1 MQRERKDTRTFSGE
15 KGSPFEIDAK
25 AINDQGEFEGYL
37 SVFGN
42 VDQGGDVVAPGAF
55 AKSLQ
60 SRPPPK
66 VKLLL
71 QHDRYTPSACGP
83 RWSRTAA
90 ASPARAS
97 CC

>member
-1 MQRERKDTRTFSGE
+1 LSARTAAPSRREGL
-15 KGSPFEIDAK
+15 PFEIDAK

-60 SRPPPK
+60 RRPAPK

-71 QHDRYTPSACGP
+71 QHDTLHPHRRLDRARP
-83 RWSRTAA
+83 RTAA